1 MRSCMEDL
9 LWLAKLDFFWCDGTC
24 FGTTKLFDFFYCGPP
39 FALGVTTFDYL
50 LEACLSSFFC
60 C

>member
-1 MRSCMEDL
+1 MEDL

-24 FGTTKLFDFFYCGPP
+24 FGTTKLFDFFYCRPP
-39 FALGVTTFDYL
+39 FALGLTTFGYL

-60 C
+60 Y